1 MPSATENNGK
11 SRGMD
16 EAHLLVPW
24 YVAGKLEE
32 AEARELEELAKKDQE
47 FAKLIAEAKREA
59 QAAGSVNEALGG
71 PSAAVWARVEK
82 SIGQERKLQISAWPA
97 ERFQALRA
105 AVSNFLAKLTAPQWQ
120 AVAAAAVA
128 ICVIEAGALLY
139 LSGSENTPSK
149 FHTASGPQGQ
159 TSASRSV
166 FIVSFSD
173 TATIGDIGRALDEA
187 GAVIVEGPNADM
199 LYRLGLRN
207 DNVQAKDQAY
217 AKLQASGAVK
227 LILPEK

>member
-11 SRGMD
+11 SHGME

-47 FAKLIAEAKREA
+47 FAKLIVEAKREA
-59 QAAGSVNEALGG
+59 QAAVSVNEALDG
-71 PSAAVWARVEK
+71 PPPALWARIGQ
-82 SIGQERKLQISAWPA
+82 SIEQERKPQAG
-97 ERFQALRA
+97 RFQTLRA
-105 AVSNFLAKLTAPQWQ
+105 AVANFLAELAAPQWQ

-128 ICVIEAGALLY
+128 ICVIEAGALIY
-139 LSGSENTPSK
+139 LAGSENTSSK

-159 TSASRSV
+159 TSARRSV
-166 FIVSFSD
+166 FIVSFLD
-173 TATIGDIGRALDEA
+173 TATIGDISKALDEA

-207 DNVQAKDQAY
+207 DTVQSKDQAY
-217 AKLQASGAVK
+217 AKLQASGIVK